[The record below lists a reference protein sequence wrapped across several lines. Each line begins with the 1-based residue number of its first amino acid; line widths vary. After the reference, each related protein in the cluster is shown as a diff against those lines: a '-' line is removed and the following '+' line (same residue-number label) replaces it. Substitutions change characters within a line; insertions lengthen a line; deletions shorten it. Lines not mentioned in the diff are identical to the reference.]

1 MRIGALANLSS
12 EGLFSLGRGPG
23 GLLSMEV
30 ERQRVNGRPFA
41 RVIRRFLKARVSPE
55 TETSKGRRKKKRH
68 GCCRISGTTAGS
80 EGGIEETFV

>member
-1 MRIGALANLSS
+1 MV
-12 EGLFSLGRGPG
+12 
-23 GLLSMEV
+23 V
-30 ERQRVNGRPFA
+30 ERHRVNGRPFA

-68 GCCRISGTTAGS
+68 GGRISGTTVGS